1 MLSKPKIGEVYTG
14 KVKVIK
20 DYGAFIEFLP
30 NIDGLLHIS
39 EVMWGRVDDMR
50 QIFEIG
56 DEVEVKLIDIDDSR
70 KRYGL
75 SRKALIPKNQ

>member
-1 MLSKPKIGEVYTG
+1 MLSEPKIGEIYRG

-39 EVMWGRVDDMR
+39 ELMWGRVDDIR
-50 QIFEIG
+50 EILEIG
-56 DEVEVKLIDIDDSR
+56 EEIEVKLIDIDNSR

-75 SRKALIPKNQ
+75 SRKALIPRDQ